1 MVHGCKDYKMNE
13 DTREIILILSEE
25 CAEVAKEVSKIMR
38 FGPDQ
43 IKPGKD
49 KTNIA
54 VLQEE
59 LGDLLAMIELLTDK
73 NIGVTVEGLE
83 EAKKA
88 KFEKLK
94 KWSNIIINK

>member
-1 MVHGCKDYKMNE
+1 MNE

-43 IKPGKD
+43 VKPGKD
-49 KTNIA
+49 KTNIQ
-54 VLQEE
+54 VLEEE

-73 NIGVTVEGLE
+73 NIGVSKQGLNK
-83 EAKKA
+83 AKKA

>member
-1 MVHGCKDYKMNE
+1 MNE

-49 KTNIA
+49 KTNIQ
-54 VLQEE
+54 VLEEE
-59 LGDLLAMIELLTDK
+59 LGDLLAMIELLVDK
-73 NIGVTVEGLE
+73 DIGVTTGGLE
-83 EAKKA
+83 LAKKA

>member
-1 MVHGCKDYKMNE
+1 MNE
-13 DTREIILILSEE
+13 DTREIILIMSEE

-43 IKPGKD
+43 IKPGKE
-49 KTNIA
+49 KTNIQ
-54 VLQEE
+54 VLEEE
-59 LGDLLAMIELLTDK
+59 LGDLLAMIELLVDK
-73 NIGVTVEGLE
+73 DIGVTNEGLE
-83 EAKKA
+83 LAKKA

>member
-1 MVHGCKDYKMNE
+1 MNE
-13 DTREIILILSEE
+13 ETREIILILSEE

-49 KTNIA
+49 KTNIQ
-54 VLQEE
+54 VLEEE

-83 EAKKA
+83 LAKKA

-94 KWSNIIINK
+94 KWSNITINK

>member
-1 MVHGCKDYKMNE
+1 MNE
-13 DTREIILILSEE
+13 DTREIILIMSEE

-49 KTNIA
+49 RTNIQ
-54 VLQEE
+54 VLEEE
-59 LGDLLAMIELLTDK
+59 LGDLLAMIELLVDK
-73 NIGVTVEGLE
+73 NVGVTNEGLE
-83 EAKKA
+83 LAKKA

>member
-1 MVHGCKDYKMNE
+1 MNE

-43 IKPGKD
+43 VKPGKD
-49 KTNIA
+49 KTNIQ
-54 VLQEE
+54 VLEEE
-59 LGDLLAMIELLTDK
+59 LGDLLAMVELLTDK
-73 NIGVTVEGLE
+73 NIGVSKQGLNK
-83 EAKKA
+83 AKKA

>member
-1 MVHGCKDYKMNE
+1 MNE

-43 IKPGKD
+43 IKPGKE
-49 KTNIA
+49 KTNIQ
-54 VLQEE
+54 VLEEE

-73 NIGVTVEGLE
+73 KVGVTVEGLDA
-83 EAKKA
+83 AKKA

>member
-1 MVHGCKDYKMNE
+1 MNE
-13 DTREIILILSEE
+13 DTREIILIMSEE

-43 IKPGKD
+43 IKPGKE
-49 KTNIA
+49 KTNIQ
-54 VLQEE
+54 VLEEE
-59 LGDLLAMIELLTDK
+59 LGDLLAMIELLVDK
-73 NIGVTVEGLE
+73 NIGVTNEGLDL
-83 EAKKA
+83 AKKA

>member
-1 MVHGCKDYKMNE
+1 MNE

-43 IKPGKD
+43 IKPGKE
-49 KTNIA
+49 KTNIQ
-54 VLQEE
+54 VLEEE
-59 LGDLLAMIELLTDK
+59 LGDLLAMIELLVDK
-73 NIGVTVEGLE
+73 DIGVTNEGLE
-83 EAKKA
+83 LAKKA

>member
-1 MVHGCKDYKMNE
+1 MNE

-49 KTNIA
+49 KTNIQ
-54 VLQEE
+54 VLEEE

-73 NIGVTVEGLE
+73 DIGVTTAGLE
-83 EAKKA
+83 LAKKA

-94 KWSNIIINK
+94 KWSNITINK

>member
-1 MVHGCKDYKMNE
+1 MNE

-43 IKPGKD
+43 VKPGKE
-49 KTNIA
+49 KTNIQ
-54 VLQEE
+54 VLEEE

-73 NIGVTVEGLE
+73 NIGVTKEGLDL
-83 EAKKA
+83 AKKA

>member
-1 MVHGCKDYKMNE
+1 MNE

-43 IKPGKD
+43 VKPGKD
-49 KTNIA
+49 KTNIE

-59 LGDLLAMIELLTDK
+59 LGDLLAMIELLVDK
-73 NIGVTVEGLE
+73 NIGVTTEGLE
-83 EAKKA
+83 LAKKA

>member
-1 MVHGCKDYKMNE
+1 MNE

-43 IKPGKD
+43 IKPGKEL
-49 KTNIA
+49 TNIQ

-83 EAKKA
+83 KAKQA

-94 KWSNIIINK
+94 EWSNIIINK

>member
-1 MVHGCKDYKMNE
+1 MNE
-13 DTREIILILSEE
+13 DIREIILILSEE

-43 IKPGKD
+43 IKPGKN

-54 VLQEE
+54 VLEEE
-59 LGDLLAMIELLTDK
+59 LGDLLAMIELLVDK
-73 NIGVTVEGLE
+73 EVGVTAEGLAL
-83 EAKKA
+83 AKKA

>member
-1 MVHGCKDYKMNE
+1 MNE

-54 VLQEE
+54 VLEEE
-59 LGDLLAMIELLTDK
+59 LGDLLAMIELLVDK
-73 NIGVTVEGLE
+73 DIGVTNEGLE
-83 EAKKA
+83 FAKKA

>member
-1 MVHGCKDYKMNE
+1 MNE

-49 KTNIA
+49 KTNIQ
-54 VLQEE
+54 VLEEE

-73 NIGVTVEGLE
+73 NVGVTVEGLE
-83 EAKKA
+83 IAKKA

-94 KWSNIIINK
+94 KWSNITINK

>member
-1 MVHGCKDYKMNE
+1 MNE

-49 KTNIA
+49 KTNIQ
-54 VLQEE
+54 VLEEE
-59 LGDLLAMIELLTDK
+59 LGDLLAMIELLVDK
-73 NIGVTVEGLE
+73 DIGVTTEGLE
-83 EAKKA
+83 LAKKA

-94 KWSNIIINK
+94 KWSNIIINT

>member
-1 MVHGCKDYKMNE
+1 MNE

-49 KTNIA
+49 KTNIQ
-54 VLQEE
+54 VLEEE
-59 LGDLLAMIELLTDK
+59 LGDLLAMIELLVDK
-73 NIGVTVEGLE
+73 DVGVTDEGLTL
-83 EAKKA
+83 AKKA

-94 KWSNIIINK
+94 QWSNIIINK

>member
-1 MVHGCKDYKMNE
+1 MNE
-13 DTREIILILSEE
+13 DTREIILIMSEE

-49 KTNIA
+49 KTNIQ
-54 VLQEE
+54 VLEEE
-59 LGDLLAMIELLTDK
+59 LGDLLAMIELLVDK
-73 NIGVTVEGLE
+73 DVGVSNEGLE
-83 EAKKA
+83 LAKKA

-94 KWSNIIINK
+94 KWSNITINK

>member
-1 MVHGCKDYKMNE
+1 MNE

-43 IKPGKD
+43 IKPGKN
-49 KTNIA
+49 KTNIQ
-54 VLQEE
+54 VLEEE
-59 LGDLLAMIELLTDK
+59 LGDLLAMIELLVDK
-73 NIGVTVEGLE
+73 DIGVTKEGLE
-83 EAKKA
+83 LAKKA

>member
-1 MVHGCKDYKMNE
+1 MNE

-25 CAEVAKEVSKIMR
+25 CAEVAKEVSMIMR

-43 IKPGKD
+43 IKPGKN
-49 KTNIA
+49 KTNIQ
-54 VLQEE
+54 VLEEE
-59 LGDLLAMIELLTDK
+59 LGDLLAMIELLVDK
-73 NIGVTVEGLE
+73 NVGVTNEGLE
-83 EAKKA
+83 LAKKA

>member
-1 MVHGCKDYKMNE
+1 MNE

-73 NIGVTVEGLE
+73 DIGVTVEGLE
-83 EAKKA
+83 LAKKA

-94 KWSNIIINK
+94 QWSNIVINK

>member
-1 MVHGCKDYKMNE
+1 MNE

-49 KTNIA
+49 RTNIQ
-54 VLQEE
+54 VLEEE

-73 NIGVTVEGLE
+73 NVGVTVEGLE
-83 EAKKA
+83 LAKKA

-94 KWSNIIINK
+94 KWSNITINK

>member
-1 MVHGCKDYKMNE
+1 MNE

-49 KTNIA
+49 KTNIE

-59 LGDLLAMIELLTDK
+59 LGDLLAMIELLVDK
-73 NIGVTVEGLE
+73 NIGVTNEGLDL
-83 EAKKA
+83 AKKA